1 MKRKKPSIKAL
12 KDFIIR
18 FSPPGAE
25 LKSEILVYII
35 GNIISFTVSL
45 MFFVSY
51 VSERS
56 KIYDYD
62 RFLKKYILNESATMT
77 GFNDIIGG
85 YLLGFV
91 LLAAVMLSFIIFR
104 YSYYRQGGK
113 SIYLM
118 KRLPSRTEIHKR
130 AVPLPVLAALSCLG
144 YAFVLRLTYYIF
156 YLILTPNKCLPA
168 DVGEQFWRIFG

>member
-1 MKRKKPSIKAL
+1 MRRKKPIIKTL

-25 LKSEILVYII
+25 CKSEIRLYII

-51 VSERS
+51 VYERS

-62 RFLKKYILNESATMT
+62 RFLKKYILNESSTMT
-77 GFNDIIGG
+77 DFNEIMGG

-104 YSYYRQGGK
+104 YSYYRQGSK

-118 KRLPSRTEIHKR
+118 KRLPNRTEMHKR
-130 AVPLPVLAALSCLG
+130 AVPIPVLAALSCLV
-144 YAFVLRLTYYIF
+144 YAFVLRLIYFIF

-168 DVGEQFWRIFG
+168 GVGEQFWRIFG